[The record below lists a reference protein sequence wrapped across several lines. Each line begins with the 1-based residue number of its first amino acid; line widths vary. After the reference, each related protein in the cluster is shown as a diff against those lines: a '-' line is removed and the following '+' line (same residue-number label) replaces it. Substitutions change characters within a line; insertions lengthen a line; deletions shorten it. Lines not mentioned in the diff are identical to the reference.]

1 MSKNGLSTLWRLAAI
16 LLTVAIVAASCGDDG
31 EDDEPAS
38 PETPSEQPA
47 DEPDE
52 PAEPAAQDPEDAETE
67 EPATEAEPSEASEQP
82 TEEPDEPADETSAEE
97 DEAPAQSSEPVVVEM
112 YAAEFLG
119 DFINGVIDS
128 FEAEYPNVDV
138 ELQTFDSYDAVFDSY
153 VLAEEQ
159 GNQPAIANLFE
170 VLTQQAR
177 DTGYFKPLH
186 EAVAGRSDIG
196 GVPVNLDE
204 MLDGVANY
212 YLQGGEYYSLP
223 WNASTALTFANM
235 DVLVEAG
242 IASDV
247 HDMAAIPR
255 TYSDMTAAC
264 GIIRSSLDGVD
275 CLWWPASSWYLEMA
289 MVQQGALLVNNGNG
303 REGRATEIDLT
314 SEPVLTHSRF
324 WVDSAASGDFP
335 AYADFGSGVG
345 RFGSSNLAFFILSSG
360 AFNLFEG
367 ASADNGWTLGA
378 APLMAPDGPNHGQ
391 TLGGSTIYLGDGL
404 APDVEDA
411 ALQFLFYMVQPEQAA
426 ELVRAQGYVA
436 ITPAAN
442 QILEDEG
449 FYDDRPWRRALI
461 EAFALVEGTTPS
473 NSGALFGSFRD
484 YRGTYTNAITS
495 VINEGGDL
503 EEALADATAEI
514 NSLIEEY
521 NLLVGG

>member
-1 MSKNGLSTLWRLAAI
+1 MSKNGQSTVWRLAAI
-16 LLTVAIVAASCGDDG
+16 LLTATIIAASCGDDG
-31 EDDEPAS
+31 EGDEPAS

-47 DEPDE
+47 
-52 PAEPAAQDPEDAETE
+52 AEPAAEDPEDVEAA
-67 EPATEAEPSEASEQP
+67 EPATDTEPAETSELPADAA
-82 TEEPDEPADETSAEE
+82 DEPADEAPVDE
-97 DEAPAQSSEPVVVEM
+97 DEAPAQPAEPVVVEM

-128 FEAEYPNVDV
+128 FEAGYPHIDV
-138 ELQTFDSYDAVFDSY
+138 QLQTFDSYDAVFDSY

-159 GNQPAIANLFE
+159 GNEPAIANLFE

-186 EAVAGRSDIG
+186 EAVGGRSDIG

-212 YLQGGEYYSLP
+212 YLQDGEYYSLP
-223 WNASTALTFANM
+223 WNASTALSFANM
-235 DVLVEAG
+235 DLLVEAG

-247 HDMAAIPR
+247 NDMAAIPR
-255 TYSDMTAAC
+255 TYSGMTAAC
-264 GIIRSSLDGVD
+264 QTIRSSLTDVD
-275 CLWWPASSWYLEMA
+275 CFWWPASSWYLEMS
-289 MVQQGALLVNNGNG
+289 MVQQGALLVNNANG

-314 SEPVLTHSRF
+314 SDAVLAHSRF

-367 ASADNGWTLGA
+367 AAADNGWTLGA

-391 TLGGSTIYLGDGL
+391 TLGGSTIYLSDGL

-449 FYDDRPWRRALI
+449 FYDDRPWRRALT

-484 YRGTYTNAITS
+484 YRGIYTDTITS
-495 VINEGGDL
+495 VINDGGDL
-503 EEALADATAEI
+503 EAALAGATAEI
-514 NSLIEEY
+514 NALIEEY

>member
-1 MSKNGLSTLWRLAAI
+1 MSKHGLSTLWRLAAI
-16 LLTVAIVAASCGDDG
+16 LLTVTIVAASCGGDG
-31 EDDEPAS
+31 EDDEQAS
-38 PETPSEQPA
+38 PQTPSEQPA
-47 DEPDE
+47 DEPG
-52 PAEPAAQDPEDAETE
+52 EPAAEDPEDVETE
-67 EPATEAEPSEASEQP
+67 EPAAEAEPAESSEQP
-82 TEEPDEPADETSAEE
+82 ADEPDQPADEAPAEE
-97 DEAPAQSSEPVVVEM
+97 DETPAQPAEPVVVEM

-119 DFINGVIDS
+119 DFINGVIDD
-128 FEAEYPNVDV
+128 FEAEYPNIDID
-138 ELQTFDSYDAVFDSY
+138 LQTFDSYDAVFDSY

-159 GNQPAIANLFE
+159 GNEPAIANLFE

-186 EAVAGRSDIG
+186 EAVAGRSEIG
-196 GVPVNLDE
+196 GVPVNLAE

-212 YLQGGEYYSLP
+212 YLQDGEYYSLP
-223 WNASTALTFANM
+223 WNASTALSFANM
-235 DVLVEAG
+235 DLLVEAG

-247 HDMAAIPR
+247 FDMAAIPR

-264 GIIRSSLDGVD
+264 EIIRSGLDDVD
-275 CLWWPASSWYLEMA
+275 CFWWPASSWYLEMA

-303 REGRATEIDLT
+303 REGRATAINLT

-367 ASADNGWTLGA
+367 ASADNRWTLGA
-378 APLMAPDGPNHGQ
+378 APLAAPDGPNHGQ
-391 TLGGSTIYLGDGL
+391 TLGGSTIYLSDGL
-404 APDVEDA
+404 APEVEDA

-426 ELVRAQGYVA
+426 ELVRAQGYVP

-449 FYDDRPWRRALI
+449 FYDERPWRRALI

-484 YRGTYTNAITS
+484 YRGIYTDTITS
-495 VINEGGDL
+495 VINDGGDL
-503 EEALADATAEI
+503 VAALEDATAEI
-514 NSLIEEY
+514 NTLIEEY

>member
-1 MSKNGLSTLWRLAAI
+1 MSKHGLSTLRRLAAI
-16 LLTVAIVAASCGDDG
+16 LLTVTIVAASCGDDG

-47 DEPDE
+47 DEP
-52 PAEPAAQDPEDAETE
+52 AAADPEDAETA
-67 EPATEAEPSEASEQP
+67 EPATEAAPAETSEQP
-82 TEEPDEPADETSAEE
+82 AAAEPIEPADEAPAAE
-97 DEAPAQSSEPVVVEM
+97 DETPAQPSEPVVVEM

-119 DFINGVIDS
+119 DFINGVIED
-128 FEAEYPNVDV
+128 FEAAYPNIDI

-159 GNQPAIANLFE
+159 GNEPAIANLFE

-212 YLQGGEYYSLP
+212 YLQDGEYYSLP

-275 CLWWPASSWYLEMA
+275 CLWWPASSWYLEMS
-289 MVQQGALLVNNGNG
+289 MVQQGALLVDNGNG

-324 WVDSAASGDFP
+324 WVDSAASGDFA

-345 RFGSSNLAFFILSSG
+345 RFGGSNLAFFILSSG

-367 ASADNGWTLGA
+367 AAADNGWTLGA
-378 APLMAPDGPNHGQ
+378 APLIAPDGPNHGQ
-391 TLGGSTIYLGDGL
+391 TLGGSTIYLSDGL

-449 FYDDRPWRRALI
+449 FYDERPWRRSLI

-484 YRGTYTNAITS
+484 YRGIYTSAITL
-495 VINEGGDL
+495 VINDGGDL
-503 EEALADATAEI
+503 VDALEDATAEI
-514 NSLIEEY
+514 NTLIEEY

>member
-52 PAEPAAQDPEDAETE
+52 PAEPAAQDPEDPETE

-82 TEEPDEPADETSAEE
+82 TDKPADETSAEE
-97 DEAPAQSSEPVVVEM
+97 DKAPAQSSEPVVVEM

-212 YLQGGEYYSLP
+212 YLQGGKYYSLP

-264 GIIRSSLDGVD
+264 GIIRSSLDDVD

-335 AYADFGSGVG
+335 AYADFGPGVG

-378 APLMAPDGPNHGQ
+378 APLMAPEGPNHGQ
-391 TLGGSTIYLGDGL
+391 TLGGSTIYLSDGL

-436 ITPAAN
+436 ITSAAN

-484 YRGTYTNAITS
+484 YRGIYTNAITS

>member
-1 MSKNGLSTLWRLAAI
+1 MSKYGQSTVWRLAAI
-16 LLTVAIVAASCGDDG
+16 LLTATIVAAACGDDG
-31 EDDEPAS
+31 EGDEPAS
-38 PETPSEQPA
+38 PETPAEQPA
-47 DEPDE
+47 AE
-52 PAEPAAQDPEDAETE
+52 PAEPAAEDPEDVAAA
-67 EPATEAEPSEASEQP
+67 EPATETEPAETSEQP
-82 TEEPDEPADETSAEE
+82 ADAADDPAAEAPADE
-97 DEAPAQSSEPVVVEM
+97 DEAPAQPAEPVVVEM

-128 FEAEYPNVDV
+128 FEADYPHIDV
-138 ELQTFDSYDAVFDSY
+138 QLQTFDSYDAVFDSY

-159 GNQPAIANLFE
+159 GNEPAIANLFE

-186 EAVAGRSDIG
+186 EAIGGRSDIG

-212 YLQGGEYYSLP
+212 YLQDGEYYSLP

-235 DVLVEAG
+235 DVLVDAG

-255 TYSDMTAAC
+255 TYSDMTATC
-264 GIIRSSLDGVD
+264 GIIRSSLDDVD
-275 CLWWPASSWYLEMA
+275 CLWWPASSWYLEMS

-314 SEPVLTHSRF
+314 SDAVLTHSRF
-324 WVDSAASGDFP
+324 WVDSAAAGDFP

-367 ASADNGWTLGA
+367 AAADNGWSLGA
-378 APLMAPDGPNHGQ
+378 APLIAPDGPNHGQ
-391 TLGGSTIYLGDGL
+391 TLGGSTIYLTDGL
-404 APDVEDA
+404 APEVEDA

-484 YRGTYTNAITS
+484 YRGIYTNAITS
-495 VINEGGDL
+495 VINDGGDL
-503 EEALADATAEI
+503 EAALADATAEI
-514 NSLIEEY
+514 NTLIEEY